1 MGGFITGRQLML
13 PILAN
18 RRGTGH
24 WAPPS
29 AHAQVSTPSI
39 SAEISIASWSQPALC
54 DVVAARPSIFTQ
66 RVDGI
71 RHVCSNVGMDAKGR
85 ILAVDYG
92 EKNIGLAYCDAL
104 GLTVQPMPSM
114 PNCGTAS
121 LFKKL
126 RAIMHT
132 LDIQEVVL
140 GIPFKMDGTRGDAA
154 LRMEQL
160 MEELK
165 AALKIPI
172 SGVDELLS
180 TVEATEF
187 WRSMNKKR
195 QKKYRTVDSLAA
207 ALILER
213 HLKEN

>member
-1 MGGFITGRQLML
+1 
-13 PILAN
+13 
-18 RRGTGH
+18 
-24 WAPPS
+24 
-29 AHAQVSTPSI
+29 
-39 SAEISIASWSQPALC
+39 
-54 DVVAARPSIFTQ
+54 
-66 RVDGI
+66 
-71 RHVCSNVGMDAKGR
+71 MDAKGR

-92 EKNIGLAYCDAL
+92 EKNIGLAYSDAL

-114 PNCGTAS
+114 PNCGAAN

-126 RAIMHT
+126 RAIMRT
-132 LDIQEVVL
+132 LDIQEIVL

-154 LRMEQL
+154 LRMEQH

-187 WRSMNKKR
+187 WRRMNKKR
-195 QKKYRTVDSLAA
+195 QKRYRTVDSLAA

-213 HLKEN
+213 HLKDT